1 MSHKLTEIVV
11 SVLNSAEQSNYYW
24 RYLDENTKLAIETEL
39 YRKLGDHFDTEML
52 RNYLRGVEIG
62 SASALD
68 RANVLK

>member
-39 YRKLGDHFDTEML
+39 YRKLGDHFDTEIL
-52 RNYLRGVEIG
+52 RC
-62 SASALD
+62 
-68 RANVLK
+68 